1 MMRMIG
7 WGTSRLESLTNTM
20 IWSLVELNMW
30 FYKRFIE
37 SDLDYDP
44 AVLRTV
50 YAECISTHY
59 ESVNDSSESRSEVCI
74 MCRAWLLSDEW
85 VDVWS
90 RSEWM
95 CGPGVTLLSTCVPVS
110 MSNYPIIRLSVM
122 HEDVAVYDLIW
133 RCCSVWL
140 DRDFAAYRATRGH
153 IHNKWKL
160 CAWMKLDLCV
170 KDGSWVSF
178 LKCSHMTCVLFV
190 IGTLL
195 GESWERWF
203 S

>member
-1 MMRMIG
+1 MI
-7 WGTSRLESLTNTM
+7 LQFFE
-20 IWSLVELNMW
+20 
-30 FYKRFIE
+30 RFML
-37 SDLDYDP
+37 S
-44 AVLRTV
+44 VSLRTMKV
-50 YAECISTHY
+50 LMTAVSHAVRCALCVEHGFYQ
-59 ESVNDSSESRSEVCI
+59 
-74 MCRAWLLSDEW
+74 M
-85 VDVWS
+85 
-90 RSEWM
+90 SEWM
-95 CGPGVTLLSTCVPVS
+95 CGPGVTPLFTCVPVS

-153 IHNKWKL
+153 MHSKWKL
-160 CAWMKLDLCV
+160 YAWMKPLCV

-178 LKCSHMTCVLFV
+178 PKCSHMTCVLFV